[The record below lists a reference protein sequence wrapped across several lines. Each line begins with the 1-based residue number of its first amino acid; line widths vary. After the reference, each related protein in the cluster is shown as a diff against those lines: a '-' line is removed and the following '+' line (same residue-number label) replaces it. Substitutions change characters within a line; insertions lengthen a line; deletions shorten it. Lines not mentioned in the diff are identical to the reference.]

1 MKNNLISIV
10 FFGLASITFVN
21 LKAQSCNYFHKR
33 NCASESEI
41 PMREDTQS
49 KSALFSKGQQSDFN
63 MVAYKGQDYR
73 IVLCTDETFSEP
85 VEFRI
90 YEKVRTRIEPVSESS
105 DEPAAASTKQEETS
119 TEDDGWGDSDDGWGN
134 SASYDSYSDDS
145 WGDSG
150 GGNAN
155 TVSGEYKEAKF
166 KLVKE
171 LLYDNKEDGMVQEIE
186 FTAENTKSLT
196 IEVKVP
202 GEAVQKKLK
211 IKEVGCVGVLVEHTK
226 SGGLGF

>member
-1 MKNNLISIV
+1 MKNNILSVALFGIATILIGGV
-10 FFGLASITFVN
+10 Q
-21 LKAQSCNYFHKR
+21 AQSCNYFHKR
-33 NCASESEI
+33 NCVSESEI
-41 PMREDTQS
+41 PMQEDTQS

-73 IVLCTDETFSEP
+73 IVLCTDEIFSEP
-85 VEFRI
+85 LEFRI
-90 YEKVRTRIEPVSESS
+90 YEKVRVRIDPAAEAEAARKE
-105 DEPAAASTKQEETS
+105 EPAPAKQEEAAA
-119 TEDDGWGDSDDGWGN
+119 DDDGWGN
-134 SASYDSYSDDS
+134 TASYDSYSDDS

-150 GGNAN
+150 GGNN
-155 TVSGEYKEAKF
+155 NSGGGEYKETKF

-211 IKEVGCVGVLVEHTK
+211 IKEVGCVGVMVEHTK